1 MKKFILRLLGVEQ
14 QIQNLER
21 LSEKHASKGRK
32 LQLEL
37 SEASND
43 MRRMKEANKAL
54 LEENNQLSTSFDD
67 KAKELEALQGKYD
80 ELRGEFQ
87 KLLNA
92 RSGSDL
98 NVVLMPNHKDVEYDY
113 LAERVKSQV
122 QKYNDLMRLYE
133 MTREELKKT
142 RKAFGTLSNKCKRC
156 KHKESCKNG

>member
-21 LSEKHASKGRK
+21 LSEKNAVTARN
-32 LQLEL
+32 LRLEL
-37 SEASND
+37 AEASND
-43 MRRMKEANKAL
+43 MRRMKEANKAII
-54 LEENNQLSTSFDD
+54 EENKQLSTSFDD

-92 RSGSDL
+92 LSGSDL
-98 NVVLMPNHKDVEYDY
+98 NVVLMPNHKDVEYDN
-113 LAERVKSQV
+113 LAERVKIQV

>member
-21 LSEKHASKGRK
+21 LSEKNAVTARN
-32 LQLEL
+32 LRLEL
-37 SEASND
+37 AESSND
-43 MRRMKEANKAL
+43 MRRMKEANKAII
-54 LEENNQLSTSFDD
+54 EENKQLSTSFDD

-80 ELRGEFQ
+80 ELRCEFQ

-113 LAERVKSQV
+113 LAERVKIQV